1 MSIPREELH
10 KTGKPSTVRHGTR
23 QGAGMHTLH
32 MDTEAGTMTK
42 RGDDDQYGYDPKRQA
57 AKTLLDRLE
66 HNAARRP
73 VKLARKLGEMLKL
86 PKVTPTTKRLIGAHA
101 EIIDGPAD
109 DIAFSHTVL
118 TQCSLPYRPTDER
131 VWIRNQGNVS
141 LLIEAGRAQ
150 HPDTGKWVELPLP
163 HGEKPRLV
171 MLHLNGEALRTGSPV
186 IDVEGSLTAF
196 VRALGIDTNG
206 RNLRNLRDQASRL
219 AAARITFGIGPD
231 TIKADVIRQFR
242 IWWPD
247 DARQKVLWPK
257 VLRLDP
263 DYFGSLTKHAVPLDC
278 RAVAALA
285 HSALDLD
292 VYTWLA
298 QRLHRVPQGKP
309 QTITWQALKS
319 QFGAGYAELRQF
331 RHKFVP
337 ALKTVLTAY
346 PSARIETADAGLV
359 LWNSPPPV
367 LKKLIV
373 IPRLDP
379 LTIDA
384 TATEVPDPTG

>member
-1 MSIPREELH
+1 
-10 KTGKPSTVRHGTR
+10 
-23 QGAGMHTLH
+23 
-32 MDTEAGTMTK
+32 
-42 RGDDDQYGYDPKRQA
+42 
-57 AKTLLDRLE
+57 LLDHLE
-66 HNAARRP
+66 QQADQRP
-73 VKLARKLGEMLKL
+73 DKPARKLGDVLKL
-86 PKVTPTTKRLIGAHA
+86 PKVTPTTKRLIDAHA
-101 EIIDGPAD
+101 DIIDGPAD
-109 DIAFSHTVL
+109 DIAFSHSVL

-131 VWIRNQGNVS
+131 VWIRDQGKVS

-196 VRALGIDTNG
+196 VRALGIHVHG
-206 RNLRNLRDQASRL
+206 RNIRTLRDQLARL
-219 AAARITFGIGPD
+219 AAAHVTLGMGSK
-231 TIKADVIRQFR
+231 TIKTDVIDAFGL
-242 IWWPD
+242 WWPD
-247 DARQKVLWPK
+247 DAKQRTMWPSA
-257 VLRLDP
+257 VQLAPR
-263 DYFGSLTKHAVPLDC
+263 YFDSLTKHAVPLDC

-298 QRLHRVPQGKP
+298 QRLHRVPKGKP
-309 QTITWQALKS
+309 QTITWQALKT
-319 QFGAGYAELRQF
+319 QFGPDYDRLRDF
-331 RHKFVP
+331 RRKFVP

-367 LKKLIV
+367 LKRQV
-373 IPRLDP
+373 VTPRLTP
-379 LTIDA
+379 LTINA
-384 TATEVPDPTG
+384 TATEIPGPDPVG

>member
-1 MSIPREELH
+1 
-10 KTGKPSTVRHGTR
+10 
-23 QGAGMHTLH
+23 
-32 MDTEAGTMTK
+32 MTK
-42 RGDDDQYGYDPKRQA
+42 KRDDDQYGYDPERA
-57 AKTLLDRLE
+57 
-66 HNAARRP
+66 AARSLLNHIERQTDQRP
-73 VKLARKLGEMLKL
+73 DKQARKLGDVLKL
-86 PKVTPTTKRLIGAHA
+86 PKVTPTTKRLIDAHA
-101 EIIDGPAD
+101 DIIDGPAD
-109 DIAFSHTVL
+109 DIAFSHSVL

-131 VWIRNQGNVS
+131 VWIRDQGKVS

-196 VRALGIDTNG
+196 VRALGIHVHG
-206 RNLRNLRDQASRL
+206 RNIRTLRDQLARL
-219 AAARITFGIGPD
+219 AAAHVTLGMGSK
-231 TIKADVIRQFR
+231 TIKTDVIDAFGL
-242 IWWPD
+242 WWPD
-247 DARQKVLWPK
+247 DAKQRTMWPSA
-257 VLRLDP
+257 VQLAPR
-263 DYFGSLTKHAVPLDC
+263 YFDSLTKHAVPLDC

-298 QRLHRVPQGKP
+298 QRLHRVPKGKP
-309 QTITWQALKS
+309 QTITWQALKT
-319 QFGAGYAELRQF
+319 QFGPDYDRLRDF
-331 RHKFVP
+331 RRKFVP

-367 LKKLIV
+367 LKRQV
-373 IPRLDP
+373 VTPRLTP

-384 TATEVPDPTG
+384 TATEIPAPDPVG

>member
-1 MSIPREELH
+1 MN
-10 KTGKPSTVRHGTR
+10 TG
-23 QGAGMHTLH
+23 
-32 MDTEAGTMTK
+32 AGTMTK
-42 RGDDDQYGYDPKRQA
+42 KRGDDQYGYDPKRA
-57 AKTLLDRLE
+57 AARSLFDRLE
-66 HNAARRP
+66 RQADQRP
-73 VKLARKLGEMLKL
+73 DKPARKLDDVLKF
-86 PKVTPTTKRLIGAHA
+86 PTVTPTNKRLINAHTDILA
-101 EIIDGPAD
+101 GPAD

-163 HGEKPRLV
+163 HGEKPRLI
-171 MLHLNGEALRTGSPV
+171 MLHLNSEALRTGSPI

-206 RNLRNLRDQASRL
+206 RNLRTLRDQLARL
-219 AAARITFGIGPD
+219 AAAHVTLGIGPD

-247 DARQKVLWPK
+247 DARQKVLWPT
-257 VLRLDP
+257 VVRLDP
-263 DYFGSLTKHAVPLDC
+263 DYFDTLTKHAVPLDS

-298 QRLHRVPQGKP
+298 QRLHRISQGKP
-309 QTITWQALKS
+309 QTITWQSLKS
-319 QFGAGYAELRQF
+319 QFGPDYDRLRKF
-331 RHKFVP
+331 REKFVP
-337 ALKTVLTAY
+337 ALKTVLTVY

-359 LWNSPPPV
+359 LWNSPPPI
-367 LKKLIV
+367 LKRQV
-373 IPRLDP
+373 STPRLTP

-384 TATEVPDPTG
+384 TATEIPAPDPVG

>member
-1 MSIPREELH
+1 
-10 KTGKPSTVRHGTR
+10 
-23 QGAGMHTLH
+23 
-32 MDTEAGTMTK
+32 MTKK
-42 RGDDDQYGYDPKRQA
+42 RGDDQHGYDPKRSA
-57 AKTLLDRLE
+57 ARLIRERLE
-66 HNAARRP
+66 RQADQRP
-73 VKLARKLGEMLKL
+73 DKPAQKLGSVLKL
-86 PKVTPTTKRLIGAHA
+86 PKVTPTTKRLNDAHT
-101 EIIDGPAD
+101 EIIAGPAD
-109 DIAFSHTVL
+109 DIAFSHSVL
-118 TQCSLPYRPTDER
+118 CQTSLPYKPTAER
-131 VWIRNQGNVS
+131 VWIRDQGNVS
-141 LLIEAGRAQ
+141 LLIEAGRAR

-171 MLHLNGEALRTGSPV
+171 MLHLNGEALRTGSPI
-186 IDVEGSLTAF
+186 IDVEGSMTAF
-196 VRALGIDTNG
+196 VRALGIHVHG
-206 RNLRNLRDQASRL
+206 RNIRTLRDQLARL
-219 AAARITFGIGPD
+219 AAAHITLGIGSK
-231 TIKADVIRQFR
+231 TIKTDVIDAFGL
-242 IWWPD
+242 WWPD
-247 DARQKVLWPK
+247 DAKQRTMWPSA
-257 VLRLDP
+257 VQLAPR
-263 DYFGSLTKHAVPLDC
+263 YFDSLTKHAVPLDC

-346 PSARIETADAGLV
+346 PGARIGTADAGLV

-367 LKKLIV
+367 LKRQV
-373 IPRLDP
+373 STPRLIP

-384 TATEVPDPTG
+384 TATEIPGT